1 MPIEH
6 PIGGDRPAHGM
17 RVQSVRFSEPQ
28 WDMVQRESRAQ
39 GVSASQYIRE
49 ATIARYWIDQFI
61 HERPDSEMVQEFLSA
76 ATNLERDS
84 SGHD

>member
-1 MPIEH
+1 MAIDQPT
-6 PIGGDRPAHGM
+6 GGDRPAHGM
-17 RVQSVRFSEPQ
+17 RVQSVRFSDPQ

-61 HERPDSEMVQEFLSA
+61 HGRTDADNVQEFLA
-76 ATNLERDS
+76 AAMALERDP
-84 SGHD
+84 GHG